1 LQKQHFK
8 TLIYKPKVSY
18 IRNPMSQEPTNVT
31 DLPIPKYN
39 LDTEQ
44 EKKEIL
50 RNYRSLL
57 KALRPKLKKGDK
69 EMVRAAFE
77 MSANAHKTMRRK
89 SGEPY
94 ILHPISVAMICV
106 EEIGL
111 GVRSTICA
119 LLHDTVEDTDI
130 TLEDV
135 EREFGTEIAKI
146 VDGLTKISSVIDTN
160 TSQQAENFKKILLT
174 LTDDPRVILIKLA
187 DRLHNMRTLDFMKRE
202 KQLKIA
208 SETVWVYAPLAHRMG
223 LYSIKTELEDLS
235 MKYMEPEAYKDIAKK
250 LAETKRERSR
260 YINEFIRPIKDKL
273 ISSGFDFE
281 IYGRPKSI
289 HSIWNKIK
297 KKGVSFDEVYDL
309 FAIRIILN
317 SAPEKEKEECWK
329 VYSIITDEY
338 NPSPERLRDWLSNPK
353 SNGYEALHTT
363 VMGTQ
368 GKWVEIQIRTKRM
381 NEIAEKGLAAHFK
394 YKEGNTEEDRFDKW
408 FGQIREVLSHDDSD
422 SVNFLHD
429 FKTSF
434 LAEEIYVYT
443 PKGEVKMLPTG
454 STALDFAFSIHSAIG
469 SKCIGA
475 KVHHKLVPISHKL
488 RSGDQIEIITSNK
501 QKPHEDWLN
510 IVVTAKAKSKIKD
523 ALREE
528 KRKIADDG
536 KYVLQ
541 KKLEGMGVAY
551 SNGNIE
557 EVTQFYKL
565 NSNLDLFYKIATKN
579 IDLRELKEFQ
589 VIGDRLEHP
598 KPKPII
604 AESVVDAHVQKTF
617 SKKDSELIIF
627 GESSDKIQ
635 YALAKCCNPIPG
647 DDVFG
652 FVSTGKG
659 LIIHRTSCPNATQL
673 LANYGHRVVKT
684 KWAKN
689 KEISFLTGLKIIGM
703 DDVGV
708 IHKITNIISGDLKIN
723 IAGLTIE
730 SGEGIFEGTIKV
742 FVHDKEE
749 LEELVDRLKSLHGIQ
764 RVDRFDTEEKQHK

>member
-1 LQKQHFK
+1 MDSAPIQSIEPSLAKY
-8 TLIYKPKVSY
+8 TL
-18 IRNPMSQEPTNVT
+18 NE
-31 DLPIPKYN
+31 
-39 LDTEQ
+39 EQ
-44 EKKEIL
+44 EKKEII
-50 RNYRSLL
+50 RHYRALL
-57 KALRPKLKKGDK
+57 KVLRPKLKKGDK
-69 EMVRAAFE
+69 ELLRTAFQ
-77 MSANAHKTMRRK
+77 MAANAHKTMRRK

-94 ILHPISVAMICV
+94 ILHPIAVAMICV

-130 TLEDV
+130 SLEDV
-135 EREFGTEIAKI
+135 EMEFGTEIAKI
-146 VDGLTKISSVIDTN
+146 VDGLTKISGVIDTN

-187 DRLHNMRTLDFMKRE
+187 DRLHNMRTLDHMKRE

-250 LAETKRERSR
+250 LSETKRERTR
-260 YINEFIRPIKDKL
+260 YINEFIRPIKEKL
-273 ISSGFDFE
+273 VAANFDFE

-297 KKGVSFDEVYDL
+297 KKSVAFEEVYDL
-309 FAIRIILN
+309 FAIRVILN
-317 SAPEKEKEECWK
+317 APPEKEKEQCWK
-329 VYSIITDEY
+329 VYSMITDEY

-363 VMGTQ
+363 VMGPQ
-368 GKWVEIQIRTKRM
+368 GKWVEVQIRTKRM

-394 YKEGNTEEDRFDKW
+394 YKEGKDGNDEDRFDKW
-408 FGQIREVLSHDDSD
+408 FGQIREVLSAPDTDGVD
-422 SVNFLHD
+422 FLQD

-454 STALDFAFSIHSAIG
+454 STALDFAFAIHSAIG
-469 SKCIGA
+469 TKCIGA
-475 KVHHKLVPISHKL
+475 KVHHKLVPIGHKL

-501 QKPHEDWLN
+501 QKPSEDWLN
-510 IVVTAKAKSKIKD
+510 MVVTAKAKNKIKD
-523 ALREE
+523 SLREE
-528 KRKIADDG
+528 KRKIAEDG

-541 KKLEGMGVAY
+541 RRLESIGAAY
-551 SNGNIE
+551 SQYNIDE
-557 EVTQFYKL
+557 LMQFYKL
-565 NSNLDLFYKIATKN
+565 NSTLDLNYKIATKA
-579 IDLRELKEFQ
+579 IDLRELKDFQ
-589 VIGDRLEHP
+589 VLGDKIEIP
-598 KPKPII
+598 KPKPVFNDLITDPTK
-604 AESVVDAHVQKTF
+604 AV

-627 GESSDKIQ
+627 GESSDKIM
-635 YALAKCCNPIPG
+635 YTLAKCCNPIPG

-689 KEISFLTGLKIIGM
+689 KEISFLTGLKIVGL

-708 IHKITNIISGDLKIN
+708 INKITNVISGDLRIN
-723 IAGLTIE
+723 ISGLSID
-730 SGEGIFEGTIKV
+730 SREGLFEGTIKV

-749 LEELVDRLKSLHGIQ
+749 LEELVNRLKSLNGIQ
-764 RVDRFDTEEKQHK
+764 TVDRFDTEKEG